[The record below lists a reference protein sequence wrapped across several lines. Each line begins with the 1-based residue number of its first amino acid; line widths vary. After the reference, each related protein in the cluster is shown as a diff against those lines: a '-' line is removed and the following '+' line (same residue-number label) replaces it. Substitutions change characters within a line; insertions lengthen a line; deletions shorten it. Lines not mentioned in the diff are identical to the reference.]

1 VDEFISN
8 TFDGYMTEADK
19 LIYSTEEKHLNAIA
33 FAYLPEKSDLYY
45 SFKAKLAAHGKVSQV
60 RSKKDLDIYTA
71 WNLSANLFAKIGQ
84 TPWSISDDQL
94 KHADLIL
101 GFSYSSLLHEGKLR
115 RNIGYVNV
123 FDKNGVWKFM
133 RSHSSYLDFEKR
145 KILIPQLVRDAI
157 ASFMAGGTSPKV
169 IDIHYSKKFSS
180 EERAITYKSIKDLIP
195 AVEQVNFVSI
205 DTDHSIQFFGNDKS
219 VLKNTYHLKD
229 NEYLLPILNNNTI
242 TKLLKTTIW
251 REEQTIP
258 VDDIKAISN
267 RILAMT
273 KLNWR
278 SAVHETFEPVT
289 IRYSH
294 EIAKLTNKFSLT
306 EWNTVNNQLSRIP
319 WFI

>member
-1 VDEFISN
+1 
-8 TFDGYMTEADK
+8 M
-19 LIYSTEEKHLNAIA
+19 
-33 FAYLPEKSDLYY
+33 
-45 SFKAKLAAHGKVSQV
+45 
-60 RSKKDLDIYTA
+60 
-71 WNLSANLFAKIGQ
+71 
-84 TPWSISDDQL
+84 
-94 KHADLIL
+94 
-101 GFSYSSLLHEGKLR
+101 
-115 RNIGYVNV
+115 
-123 FDKNGVWKFM
+123 
-133 RSHSSYLDFEKR
+133 
-145 KILIPQLVRDAI
+145 
-157 ASFMAGGTSPKV
+157 
-169 IDIHYSKKFSS
+169 
-180 EERAITYKSIKDLIP
+180 
-195 AVEQVNFVSI
+195 NFVSI